1 MADAIFNK
9 KSFLEPIDFREMYVT
24 IGRIYYGEQKKQ
36 WYDTGRLT
44 SVADDG
50 IILLTVK
57 GFLKIYY
64 HDILSITP
72 VPKTGEFAK
81 KFHDAWGL

>member
-1 MADAIFNK
+1 MTDAIFDKN
-9 KSFLEPIDFREMYVT
+9 SFLKPIDFREMYVT
-24 IGRIYYGEQKKQ
+24 IGRVHYTEPMKQ
-36 WYDTGRLT
+36 WYDTGRLS
-44 SVADDG
+44 SVGDDA
-50 IILLTVK
+50 IILLTIK

-81 KFHDAWGL
+81 KFKEAWGL

>member
-1 MADAIFNK
+1 MADAIFEKN
-9 KSFLEPIDFREMYVT
+9 SFLEPVDFREMFVT
-24 IGRIYYGEQKKQ
+24 IGRVHYGDSTRQ

-81 KFHDAWGL
+81 KFKEAWGL